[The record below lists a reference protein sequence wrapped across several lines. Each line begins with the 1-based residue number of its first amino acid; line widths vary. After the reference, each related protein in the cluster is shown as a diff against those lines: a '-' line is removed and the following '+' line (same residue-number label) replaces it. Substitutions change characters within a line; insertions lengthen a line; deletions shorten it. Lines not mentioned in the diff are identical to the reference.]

1 MVSDEDDEALT
12 WAGGRDPSHYETPEP
27 KPSKAPKPSKRARAG
42 TPTDDAEIDES
53 AASEP
58 GDEPDEEPHEDE
70 LAPAMSSIMLV
81 ALGIFGGVFALYTI
95 GWIVGLQRFIYFAL
109 DPLEQ
114 LVFVAEEWLAMLAVP
129 LWFVLA
135 LLLTRGRKPSIRL
148 LWLLIGAIVLIPW
161 PFVLG
166 K

>member
-1 MVSDEDDEALT
+1 VVSGEDDEALT

-27 KPSKAPKPSKRARAG
+27 KAPKPSKRGKAASR
-42 TPTDDAEIDES
+42 TDDADTDASATDEPL
-53 AASEP
+53 A
-58 GDEPDEEPHEDE
+58 DEPDDDLP
-70 LAPAMSSIMLV
+70 PSMSSIVLV
-81 ALGIFGGVFALYTI
+81 VLGIFGGVFALYTI
-95 GWIVGLQRFIYFAL
+95 GWFVGIQRLLYFAL

-114 LVFVAEEWLAMLAVP
+114 LVFDAEEWLAVLAAP

-135 LLLTRGRKPSIRL
+135 LLLTRGRKPAIRL

>member
-1 MVSDEDDEALT
+1 VSDEDDEALT

-27 KPSKAPKPSKRARAG
+27 KAPKPSKRSKAASRTDDAD
-42 TPTDDAEIDES
+42 TDASDAAPSDTDESPTEPTDDDL
-53 AASEP
+53 P
-58 GDEPDEEPHEDE
+58 
-70 LAPAMSSIMLV
+70 PAMSSIMLV
-81 ALGIFGGVFALYTI
+81 VLGIFGGVFALYTI
-95 GWIVGLQRFIYFAL
+95 GWFIGIQRLLYFAL

-114 LVFVAEEWLAMLAVP
+114 LVFDAEEWLAVLAAP

-135 LLLTRGRKPSIRL
+135 LLLTRGRKPAIRL
-148 LWLLIGAIVLIPW
+148 LWLLVGAIVLIPW

>member
-1 MVSDEDDEALT
+1 VVSDEDDEALI

-27 KPSKAPKPSKRARAG
+27 KAPKPPKRGKPASR
-42 TPTDDAEIDES
+42 TDDAETD
-53 AASEP
+53 ASVT
-58 GDEPDEEPHEDE
+58 DEPLTDGADDDLP
-70 LAPAMSSIMLV
+70 PSMSSIMLV
-81 ALGIFGGVFALYTI
+81 VLGIFGGVFALYTF
-95 GWIVGLQRFIYFAL
+95 GWIVGIQRLLYFAL

-114 LVFVAEEWLAMLAVP
+114 LVFDAEEWLAVLAAP

-135 LLLTRGRKPSIRL
+135 LLLTRGRKPAIRL
-148 LWLLIGAIVLIPW
+148 LWLLIGAIALIPW